1 MKTLSVGFGLAY
13 GIVAG
18 IFRGNSI
25 LLLPTDMTN
34 SSVPQIAGFLWRNK
48 PGVRL
53 AAIFI
58 IAISIGIFF
67 LLRNPVR
74 PGRCRAVLF
83 SVGGT
88 PRVIDDYKKG
98 VLYIIHNDN
107 LAAKDKYITLYTPR
121 GADFNV
127 RFPDGTTVWLNAQSK
142 IRYPANFSQ
151 DTILLTV
158 NGESYIECSHNLNSR
173 LQISVGSVKIKPF
186 GAHLDIKNYPDD
198 QAVITL
204 LAGNAIIRLD
214 QKYPGMDNSEL
225 KLHPYEQAKLA
236 GLSLGERIKL
246 LINPLSDNV
255 NDVIAWKNGNTSFR
269 KADIQCI
276 MHAVS
281 RWYNVDIIYEGDIPD
296 NTYNISLPRSTPLE
310 QLLNALTKQGGN
322 FNLKGKTVNVMK

>member
-1 MKTLSVGFGLAY
+1 
-13 GIVAG
+13 
-18 IFRGNSI
+18 
-25 LLLPTDMTN
+25 MTN
-34 SSVPQIAGFLWRNK
+34 SSVLQIAGFLWRNK
-48 PGVRL
+48 PGARL

-67 LLRNPVR
+67 LLRNPVH
-74 PGRCRAVLF
+74 PGSCRAVLF

-127 RFPDGTTVWLNAQSK
+127 RFPDGTTVWLNAQSN

-151 DTILLTV
+151 DTIQFIV
-158 NGESYIECSHNLNSR
+158 NGESFIECSRNLNSR

-186 GAHLDIKNYPDD
+186 GAHMDIKNYPDD
-198 QAVITL
+198 QAVITM

-214 QKYPGMDNSEL
+214 QKYPGMDSSEL
-225 KLHPYEQAKLA
+225 KLHPSEQVKLA
-236 GLSLGERIKL
+236 GLSLGEPVKL
-246 LINPLSDNV
+246 LINPLSDEM
-255 NDVIAWKNGNTSFR
+255 DDIIAWKNGKTSFR
-269 KADIQCI
+269 NADIQCI

-281 RWYNVDIIYEGDIPD
+281 RWYDIDIIYEGDIPD
-296 NTYNISLPRSTPLE
+296 NTYNVSLTRNAPLE
-310 QLLNALTKQGGN
+310 QLLNVLRKQDGH
-322 FNLKGKTVNVMK
+322 FTLKGKTVKVMK